1 MSGCVSEWI
10 SARALPSCSPPPPR
24 YFSLLGTEGKFLEV
38 IPVKR
43 NSGSQAP
50 QLRSGQNDGEGVL
63 CLGGAVQLLT
73 PPPARALT
81 DGNVVEDLGRS
92 RADKE
97 EKSERADP
105 G

>member
-38 IPVKR
+38 IPAKR

-73 PPPARALT
+73 PPPSPSLNRW
-81 DGNVVEDLGRS
+81 ECGRGPREEPS
-92 RADKE
+92 R
-97 EKSERADP
+97 
-105 G
+105 